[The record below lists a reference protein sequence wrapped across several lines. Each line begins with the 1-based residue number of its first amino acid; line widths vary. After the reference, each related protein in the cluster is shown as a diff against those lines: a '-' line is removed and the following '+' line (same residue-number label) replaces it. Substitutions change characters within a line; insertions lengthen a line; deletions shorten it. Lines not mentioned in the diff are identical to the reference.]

1 MAQENGAPEEAEFV
15 EPEGLILRQVRFAW
29 FWSSAPWLIGFL
41 LVSLVF
47 PEIAISEPTTA
58 GVILVVIIVPRY
70 FVWRRTRYIIADEV
84 LLYRQGGIM
93 SARAY
98 PLSWWR
104 IKDVQTK
111 YGMFGRAIGYKSVN
125 VMMDNG
131 AIAKMSYLPMNSEA
145 EEIIREK
152 IDNAVPPPDAPMPDD
167 ELGSED
173 AGDDTPESPG
183 TGDAPKFDPDPP
195 KYDPYKR

>member
-1 MAQENGAPEEAEFV
+1 MAQENGLPEEAEWV

-29 FWSSAPWLIGFL
+29 FWASAPWLIGFL
-41 LVSLVF
+41 IVSLII
-47 PEIAISEPTTA
+47 PDLAIAEPTTA

-70 FVWRRTRYIIADEV
+70 FVWRRTRYTIADEV
-84 LLYRQGGIM
+84 LVYQRGGIM
-93 SARAY
+93 SAKAY

-104 IKDVQTK
+104 IKDVETK
-111 YGMFGRAIGYKSVN
+111 YGMLGRAIGYKSVN

-131 AIAKMSYLPMNSEA
+131 AVARMSYLPMDSDA

-167 ELGSED
+167 EPGSEED
-173 AGDDTPESPG
+173 GDDAPG
-183 TGDAPKFDPDPP
+183 PSGSGDTPKFDPNPP
-195 KYDPYKR
+195 KYDPDKG

>member
-1 MAQENGAPEEAEFV
+1 MAQEEGPPKEPEWV

-41 LVSLVF
+41 LVSLVV
-47 PEIAISEPTTA
+47 PELAIAEPTTA
-58 GVILVVIIVPRY
+58 AVIMVVIIVPRY

-104 IKDVQTK
+104 IKDVQTR

-131 AIAKMSYLPMNSEA
+131 AIARMSYLPMDSEA
-145 EEIIREK
+145 EEMIREK
-152 IDNAVPPPDAPMPDD
+152 IDNAVPPPDVPMPDD
-167 ELGSED
+167 D
-173 AGDDTPESPG
+173 APEAPD
-183 TGDAPKFDPDPP
+183 TGDAS
-195 KYDPYKR
+195 KYDPDKG